1 MNEQNNKDSEKS
13 ILQLRQALRKN
24 LEAVDQEIISR
35 LNKSIPLINDIG
47 THLINAAGKRL
58 RPLLTLAMAA
68 QFNNYSKNPILLAAA
83 VEFIHTATLLHDD
96 VVDESNLRRG
106 KKTANIIWGNEFSVL
121 AGDFLFAQSFEL
133 MVETESIEA
142 LSSLASASCKITQGE
157 FQQMQIA
164 NKPETSIEN
173 YLEVI
178 GKKTAELFGASCKS
192 GVIVS
197 EGNAEQQNAAY
208 DYGFNLGLAFQIVD
222 DLMDFNNL
230 PNKMGKNLGD
240 DFKLGKTT
248 LPVILAWQKS
258 NAKEKQFWIKT
269 LKELNQE
276 PHDFMS
282 AIEIFNK
289 YNIFEDCKK
298 KTQEFI
304 SLSIKCLEILPDTEI
319 EYYFKATSNSGKVIN
334 RPIVAPQGGYQFRMT
349 PPSYQSIQLFNG
361 WNLISSF
368 LNTNQSVDSLFES
381 ISEHIVIVKNN
392 EGTAYLPDWNF
403 NGIGIFNSLE
413 GYFVKTNLSS
423 TLNLFGSFLNPDEN
437 PIILNNGWSTISYLR
452 VDEVSAELIFAEL
465 EGENNLVIAKN
476 YLGQAYLP
484 EWDFNGIGNL
494 TPGQGY
500 QLKVYQADTLN
511 FLPIHE
517 TY

>member
-1 MNEQNNKDSEKS
+1 MNEQNIKDSEKS

-24 LEAVDQEIISR
+24 LEAVDKEIIIR

-164 NKPETSIEN
+164 NKPETSIQN

-197 EGNAEQQNAAY
+197 KGNAEQQNAAY

-258 NAKEKQFWIKT
+258 NPKEKQFWVRT

-276 PHDFMS
+276 PNDFNN
-282 AIEIFNK
+282 AIDILNK
-289 YNIFEDCKK
+289 YNIFNECKK
-298 KTQEFI
+298 KTREFI
-304 SLSIKCLEILPDTEI
+304 SLSVNSLEKLPDTEI
-319 EYYFKATSNSGKVIN
+319 KIH
-334 RPIVAPQGGYQFRMT
+334 
-349 PPSYQSIQLFNG
+349 
-361 WNLISSF
+361 LIG
-368 LNTNQSVDSLFES
+368 LANES
-381 ISEHIVIVKNN
+381 IERSK
-392 EGTAYLPDWNF
+392 
-403 NGIGIFNSLE
+403 
-413 GYFVKTNLSS
+413 
-423 TLNLFGSFLNPDEN
+423 
-437 PIILNNGWSTISYLR
+437 
-452 VDEVSAELIFAEL
+452 
-465 EGENNLVIAKN
+465 
-476 YLGQAYLP
+476 
-484 EWDFNGIGNL
+484 
-494 TPGQGY
+494 
-500 QLKVYQADTLN
+500 
-511 FLPIHE
+511 
-517 TY
+517 

>member
-1 MNEQNNKDSEKS
+1 MINFIIYRISARNFYKS
-13 ILQLRQALRKN
+13 SVAIRS
-24 LEAVDQEIISR
+24 IIT
-35 LNKSIPLINDIG
+35 KII
-47 THLINAAGKRL
+47 
-58 RPLLTLAMAA
+58 
-68 QFNNYSKNPILLAAA
+68 
-83 VEFIHTATLLHDD
+83 
-96 VVDESNLRRG
+96 

-133 MVETESIEA
+133 MVETQSIEA

-258 NAKEKQFWIKT
+258 NPKEKQFWVRT

-276 PHDFMS
+276 PNDFNN
-282 AIEIFNK
+282 AIDILNK
-289 YNIFEDCKK
+289 YNIFNECKK
-298 KTQEFI
+298 KTKEFI
-304 SLSIKCLEILPDTEI
+304 SASVKSLEKLPDTEI
-319 EYYFKATSNSGKVIN
+319 KNH
-334 RPIVAPQGGYQFRMT
+334 
-349 PPSYQSIQLFNG
+349 
-361 WNLISSF
+361 LIG
-368 LNTNQSVDSLFES
+368 LANES
-381 ISEHIVIVKNN
+381 IERSK
-392 EGTAYLPDWNF
+392 
-403 NGIGIFNSLE
+403 
-413 GYFVKTNLSS
+413 
-423 TLNLFGSFLNPDEN
+423 
-437 PIILNNGWSTISYLR
+437 
-452 VDEVSAELIFAEL
+452 
-465 EGENNLVIAKN
+465 
-476 YLGQAYLP
+476 
-484 EWDFNGIGNL
+484 
-494 TPGQGY
+494 
-500 QLKVYQADTLN
+500 
-511 FLPIHE
+511 
-517 TY
+517 

>member
-1 MNEQNNKDSEKS
+1 MKKQNIKDSDKS
-13 ILQLRQALRKN
+13 ILLLRQALRKN

-47 THLINAAGKRL
+47 THLINATGKRL

-164 NKPETSIEN
+164 NKPETKIEN

-208 DYGFNLGLAFQIVD
+208 AYGFNLGLAFQIVD

-258 NAKEKQFWIKT
+258 NPKEKQFWVRT
-269 LKELNQE
+269 LKELNQK
-276 PHDFMS
+276 PNDFNN
-282 AIEIFNK
+282 AIDIFNK
-289 YNIFEDCKK
+289 YNIFNECKK
-298 KTQEFI
+298 KTREFI
-304 SLSIKCLEILPDTEI
+304 SVSVKSLEKFPDTEI
-319 EYYFKATSNSGKVIN
+319 KNH
-334 RPIVAPQGGYQFRMT
+334 
-349 PPSYQSIQLFNG
+349 
-361 WNLISSF
+361 LIG
-368 LNTNQSVDSLFES
+368 LANES
-381 ISEHIVIVKNN
+381 IERSK
-392 EGTAYLPDWNF
+392 
-403 NGIGIFNSLE
+403 
-413 GYFVKTNLSS
+413 
-423 TLNLFGSFLNPDEN
+423 
-437 PIILNNGWSTISYLR
+437 
-452 VDEVSAELIFAEL
+452 
-465 EGENNLVIAKN
+465 
-476 YLGQAYLP
+476 
-484 EWDFNGIGNL
+484 
-494 TPGQGY
+494 
-500 QLKVYQADTLN
+500 
-511 FLPIHE
+511 
-517 TY
+517 

>member
-1 MNEQNNKDSEKS
+1 MNEQNIKDSEKS
-13 ILQLRQALRKN
+13 ILQLRKELRKN

-173 YLEVI
+173 YLDVI

-197 EGNAEQQNAAY
+197 GGNAEQQNAAY

-258 NAKEKQFWIKT
+258 NAKEKQFWNKT

-276 PHDFMS
+276 PEDFNK
-282 AIEIFNK
+282 AIDIFNK
-289 YNIFEDCKK
+289 YNIFNECNK
-298 KTQEFI
+298 KTREFI
-304 SLSIKCLEILPDTEI
+304 SVSVKSLEKLPDTKI
-319 EYYFKATSNSGKVIN
+319 KTY
-334 RPIVAPQGGYQFRMT
+334 
-349 PPSYQSIQLFNG
+349 
-361 WNLISSF
+361 LIG
-368 LNTNQSVDSLFES
+368 LANES
-381 ISEHIVIVKNN
+381 IERSK
-392 EGTAYLPDWNF
+392 
-403 NGIGIFNSLE
+403 
-413 GYFVKTNLSS
+413 
-423 TLNLFGSFLNPDEN
+423 
-437 PIILNNGWSTISYLR
+437 
-452 VDEVSAELIFAEL
+452 
-465 EGENNLVIAKN
+465 
-476 YLGQAYLP
+476 
-484 EWDFNGIGNL
+484 
-494 TPGQGY
+494 
-500 QLKVYQADTLN
+500 
-511 FLPIHE
+511 
-517 TY
+517 

>member
-1 MNEQNNKDSEKS
+1 MNELNTKNSDKS
-13 ILQLRQALRKN
+13 ILQLRQALGKS
-24 LEAVDQEIISR
+24 LEAVNQEIISR
-35 LNKSIPLINDIG
+35 LNKSIPLISDIG
-47 THLINAAGKRL
+47 KHLINASGKRL

-133 MVETESIEA
+133 MVETGSLDA

-164 NKPETSIEN
+164 NKPETSQED
-173 YLEVI
+173 YFDVI

-197 EGNAEQQNAAY
+197 GGSVEQQNTAY
-208 DYGFNLGLAFQIVD
+208 EYGFNLGLAFQIVD

-258 NAKEKQFWIKT
+258 NPKEKQFWIKT

-276 PHDFMS
+276 PNDFNN
-282 AIEIFNK
+282 AINILNK
-289 YNIFEDCKK
+289 YNIFNECKK
-298 KTQEFI
+298 KTEEFI
-304 SLSIKCLEILPDTEI
+304 SISIKTLKKLPDTEI
-319 EYYFKATSNSGKVIN
+319 KNH
-334 RPIVAPQGGYQFRMT
+334 
-349 PPSYQSIQLFNG
+349 
-361 WNLISSF
+361 LIG
-368 LNTNQSVDSLFES
+368 LANES
-381 ISEHIVIVKNN
+381 IERSK
-392 EGTAYLPDWNF
+392 
-403 NGIGIFNSLE
+403 
-413 GYFVKTNLSS
+413 
-423 TLNLFGSFLNPDEN
+423 
-437 PIILNNGWSTISYLR
+437 
-452 VDEVSAELIFAEL
+452 
-465 EGENNLVIAKN
+465 
-476 YLGQAYLP
+476 
-484 EWDFNGIGNL
+484 
-494 TPGQGY
+494 
-500 QLKVYQADTLN
+500 
-511 FLPIHE
+511 
-517 TY
+517 

>member
-1 MNEQNNKDSEKS
+1 MNKVNTENSKS
-13 ILQLRQALRKN
+13 SVLKLKQALGKS
-24 LEAVDQEIISR
+24 LDAVDHEIIRR

-47 THLINAAGKRL
+47 KHLINSSGKRL

-68 QFNNYSKNPILLAAA
+68 QFNDYSKNPIILAAA

-133 MVETESIEA
+133 MVETKSINA
-142 LSSLASASCKITQGE
+142 LSSLASAACKITQGE

-164 NKPETSIEN
+164 NKPETSQQD
-173 YLEVI
+173 YFEVI

-192 GVIVS
+192 GVIVAG
-197 EGNAEQQNAAY
+197 GNVDQQNFAY
-208 DYGFNLGLAFQIVD
+208 DYGFNLGLAFQIID
-222 DLMDFNNL
+222 DLMDFNNM

-276 PHDFMS
+276 PHDFVN
-282 AIEIFNK
+282 AIDIFNK

-304 SLSIKCLEILPDTEI
+304 SISIKCIEKLPNTEI
-319 EYYFKATSNSGKVIN
+319 KDY
-334 RPIVAPQGGYQFRMT
+334 
-349 PPSYQSIQLFNG
+349 
-361 WNLISSF
+361 LIG
-368 LNTNQSVDSLFES
+368 LANES
-381 ISEHIVIVKNN
+381 IERSN
-392 EGTAYLPDWNF
+392 
-403 NGIGIFNSLE
+403 
-413 GYFVKTNLSS
+413 
-423 TLNLFGSFLNPDEN
+423 
-437 PIILNNGWSTISYLR
+437 
-452 VDEVSAELIFAEL
+452 
-465 EGENNLVIAKN
+465 
-476 YLGQAYLP
+476 
-484 EWDFNGIGNL
+484 
-494 TPGQGY
+494 
-500 QLKVYQADTLN
+500 
-511 FLPIHE
+511 
-517 TY
+517 

>member
-1 MNEQNNKDSEKS
+1 MNELKNENSEKS
-13 ILQLRQALRKN
+13 ILQLRKALEKS
-24 LEAVDQEIISR
+24 LEAVNQEIIIKI
-35 LNKSIPLINDIG
+35 NKSIPLISDIG
-47 THLINAAGKRL
+47 KHLINASGKRL

-164 NKPETSIEN
+164 NNPETSIEN

-248 LPVILAWQKS
+248 LPIILAWQKS
-258 NAKEKQFWIKT
+258 NPKEKQFWVRT

-276 PHDFMS
+276 PNDFNN
-282 AIEIFNK
+282 AIDILNK
-289 YNIFEDCKK
+289 YNIFNECKK
-298 KTQEFI
+298 KTREFI
-304 SLSIKCLEILPDTEI
+304 SVSVKSLEKLPDTEI
-319 EYYFKATSNSGKVIN
+319 KNH
-334 RPIVAPQGGYQFRMT
+334 
-349 PPSYQSIQLFNG
+349 
-361 WNLISSF
+361 LIG
-368 LNTNQSVDSLFES
+368 LANES
-381 ISEHIVIVKNN
+381 IERSK
-392 EGTAYLPDWNF
+392 
-403 NGIGIFNSLE
+403 
-413 GYFVKTNLSS
+413 
-423 TLNLFGSFLNPDEN
+423 
-437 PIILNNGWSTISYLR
+437 
-452 VDEVSAELIFAEL
+452 
-465 EGENNLVIAKN
+465 
-476 YLGQAYLP
+476 
-484 EWDFNGIGNL
+484 
-494 TPGQGY
+494 
-500 QLKVYQADTLN
+500 
-511 FLPIHE
+511 
-517 TY
+517 